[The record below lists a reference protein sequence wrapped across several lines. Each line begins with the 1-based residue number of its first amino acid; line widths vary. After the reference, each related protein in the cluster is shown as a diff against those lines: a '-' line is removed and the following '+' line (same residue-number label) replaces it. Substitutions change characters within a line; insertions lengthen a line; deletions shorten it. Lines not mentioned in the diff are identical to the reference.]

1 MGAMTDAAALT
12 VPELHAI
19 VDRFDA
25 GDPTVTIDQYD
36 AAIETLVEL
45 GEL

>member
-1 MGAMTDAAALT
+1 MAGMTDLTAAA
-12 VPELHAI
+12 LHAI

-25 GDPTVTIDQYD
+25 GDPGVTLDAYD
-36 AAIETLVEL
+36 AAIEELVEL

>member
-1 MGAMTDAAALT
+1 MTALT
-12 VPELHAI
+12 VPELHDL
-19 VDRFDA
+19 VDRYDA
-25 GDPTVTIDQYD
+25 GDPGVTLDAYD

>member
-1 MGAMTDAAALT
+1 MTDPADRTIA
-12 VPELHAI
+12 ELYAI

-25 GDPTVTIDQYD
+25 GDPGVTVDAYD
-36 AAIETLVEL
+36 AAIEELVEL